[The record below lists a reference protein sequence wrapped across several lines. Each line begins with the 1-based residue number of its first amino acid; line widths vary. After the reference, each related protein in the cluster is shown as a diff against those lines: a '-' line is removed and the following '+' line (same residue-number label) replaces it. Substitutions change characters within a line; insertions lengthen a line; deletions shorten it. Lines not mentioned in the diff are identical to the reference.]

1 LSMNYLSPFDIK
13 FLPENIAAVGF
24 VMDWDVFDW
33 KKKHELASKSEV
45 IEQAKSGV
53 DEATAQIQ
61 VEVGQ
66 DFRKLEEARQNL
78 RVADLEL
85 DAEREKVR
93 VAVNKYDEKAVLL
106 KDVLQLKASLAEKT
120 YKYQESLLSFWTARA
135 DLEKAIGER

>member
-1 LSMNYLSPFDIK
+1 
-13 FLPENIAAVGF
+13 
-24 VMDWDVFDW
+24 MDWDVFDW
-33 KKKHELASKSEV
+33 GKKKHELASKSEV